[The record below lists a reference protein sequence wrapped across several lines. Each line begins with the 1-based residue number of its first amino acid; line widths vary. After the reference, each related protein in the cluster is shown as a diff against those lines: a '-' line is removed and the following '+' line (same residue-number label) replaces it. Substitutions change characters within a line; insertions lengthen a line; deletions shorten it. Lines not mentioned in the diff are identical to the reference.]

1 MSAFGRRADTAAV
14 AVLGPARGLVA
25 STPQAVTALLQPLV
39 AHRFDPARD
48 GARPRGELAAELA
61 VLVDTTLADQAL
73 WLDAKVRRGLVTQ
86 FLHGIIAAGSDAAP
100 AAAALVARSA
110 LPGAALGDPAAAPAQ
125 SEVARVVPLVY
136 PLVME
141 RIDSAA
147 AAKLGR
153 GELARRLTSV
163 VADVLTELAL
173 QLNQREQREL
183 VTLLL
188 DDMLGLGPLEP
199 LLADDSINDILVN
212 GAAQVFVERRGRLE
226 HTDVTFRDN
235 AHVMAVVTRIV
246 TQIGRRVDEAS
257 PLVDEDLMLVQ
268 PRPPGLP
275 EDPPPPPITLQEVA
289 RLPLVIPSRPNVIR
303 MHVEAEMAAIG
314 CRPTIAL
321 EIDGVSAILDLVADG
336 AGHAILSRNAV
347 ASSVKPSAFTVRAI
361 GQPPL
366 RTRLSLATSS
376 ARPATLTQQATMEL
390 VRATAQ
396 ARLSAT

>member
-1 MSAFGRRADTAAV
+1 MDLKQLEYFVRVAELGSFTRASIALDIAQPALSRQVRLLEVELRQNLLVRNGRGAAPTE
-14 AVLGPARGLVA
+14 AGKLLLEHARGILHQVERAREELGRVRGALAGRVA
-25 STPQAVTALLQPLV
+25 I
-39 AHRFDPARD
+39 
-48 GARPRGELAAELA
+48 
-61 VLVDTTLADQAL
+61 
-73 WLDAKVRRGLVTQ
+73 GLPPS
-86 FLHGIIAAGSDAAP
+86 L
-100 AAAALVARSA
+100 
-110 LPGAALGDPAAAPAQ
+110 
-125 SEVARVVPLVY
+125 ARVMTVPLTRAFRQQM
-136 PLVME
+136 PDAQLSISE
-141 RIDSAA
+141 G
-147 AAKLGR
+147 L
-153 GELARRLTSV
+153 SV
-163 VADVLTELAL
+163 TMQEW
-173 QLNQREQREL
+173 
-183 VTLLL
+183 
-188 DDMLGLGPLEP
+188 
-199 LLADDSINDILVN
+199 LVN
-212 GAAQVFVERRGRLE
+212 GRLDIAVLYNAQPATG
-226 HTDVTFRDN
+226 
-235 AHVMAVVTRIV
+235 I
-246 TQIGRRVDEAS
+246 EAT

-289 RLPLVIPSRPNVIR
+289 RLPLVIPSRPNAIR

-336 AGHAILSRNAV
+336 AGQAILSRNAV